1 MAQGQSFPFK
11 LTRKEENKE
20 NSGNDLFD
28 FDKYMSNM
36 SFSGADAVAT
46 MIVPVIGKQGN
57 VEAQGDVITL
67 GELQTI
73 SYSIHRENSPIR
85 TLGHVNVRGF
95 VKGGR
100 TIAGSLIFTVF
111 NEYAFYRIKQ
121 FREYLARKQGFF
133 APLADMLPPFDIVIT
148 FFNEYGIGAKMK
160 IFGITIVDEG
170 QTLSIDD
177 LITEQT
183 YTYMAR
189 GIQPLIKMPND
200 SLLPSDLSYTEEMK
214 ARDMNIGSNIFGDLI
229 VEELALLNEEERKQ
243 YNSGA
248 ASKMTI
254 RNINNSREF
263 DPLHERLDAVWSG
276 GTQEDLRFSNYYDYY
291 FSGEDIRIYIDGLFS
306 PEDELDIANFA
317 FNVRQ
322 EKQPLYG
329 FWSYNYDAMMYGTR
343 IITGEITMFS
353 KYPRR
358 MTELLEKAA
367 DVRARAAKN
376 KYPINEVMSNL
387 RSSFET
393 EEDEKL
399 IEKYWARGQLDRT
412 TDDPFFKNVQNSNRN
427 IFSAHPPFNLIIV
440 YGLEEVAL
448 SPLNVYQSEDTNIS
462 DNIDRMMISDVN
474 QRTVKSDDF
483 SQPMKIV
490 IQEVNLTNM
499 SIAYGPGGQPV
510 GESYQFIAR
519 DHYFTEAN
527 LSFVKTKTTFNTSA
541 DPESARSA
549 ETATST
555 SGNMCAVIL
564 SVEA

>member
-46 MIVPVIGKQGN
+46 IVLPVIGKTN
-57 VEAQGDVITL
+57 NNEALGDIITL

-160 IFGITIVDEG
+160 IFGVTIVDEG

-189 GIQPLIKMPND
+189 GIQPLIKIPND
-200 SLLPSDLSYTEEMK
+200 DLVPKDLSYTQEMK

-229 VEELALLNEEERKQ
+229 VEELASLNEQEYYEKK
-243 YNSGA
+243 YNP
-248 ASKMTI
+248 KK
-254 RNINNSREF
+254 NENNT
-263 DPLHERLDAVWSG
+263 
-276 GTQEDLRFSNYYDYY
+276 TQVK
-291 FSGEDIRIYIDGLFS
+291 
-306 PEDELDIANFA
+306 P
-317 FNVRQ
+317 
-322 EKQPLYG
+322 
-329 FWSYNYDAMMYGTR
+329 
-343 IITGEITMFS
+343 
-353 KYPRR
+353 PR
-358 MTELLEKAA
+358 
-367 DVRARAAKN
+367 
-376 KYPINEVMSNL
+376 
-387 RSSFET
+387 
-393 EEDEKL
+393 
-399 IEKYWARGQLDRT
+399 
-412 TDDPFFKNVQNSNRN
+412 
-427 IFSAHPPFNLIIV
+427 
-440 YGLEEVAL
+440 
-448 SPLNVYQSEDTNIS
+448 
-462 DNIDRMMISDVN
+462 
-474 QRTVKSDDF
+474 
-483 SQPMKIV
+483 
-490 IQEVNLTNM
+490 
-499 SIAYGPGGQPV
+499 
-510 GESYQFIAR
+510 
-519 DHYFTEAN
+519 
-527 LSFVKTKTTFNTSA
+527 
-541 DPESARSA
+541 
-549 ETATST
+549 
-555 SGNMCAVIL
+555 
-564 SVEA
+564 

>member
-1 MAQGQSFPFK
+1 
-11 LTRKEENKE
+11 
-20 NSGNDLFD
+20 
-28 FDKYMSNM
+28 
-36 SFSGADAVAT
+36 
-46 MIVPVIGKQGN
+46 
-57 VEAQGDVITL
+57 
-67 GELQTI
+67 
-73 SYSIHRENSPIR
+73 
-85 TLGHVNVRGF
+85 
-95 VKGGR
+95 
-100 TIAGSLIFTVF
+100 
-111 NEYAFYRIKQ
+111 
-121 FREYLARKQGFF
+121 
-133 APLADMLPPFDIVIT
+133 
-148 FFNEYGIGAKMK
+148 
-160 IFGITIVDEG
+160 
-170 QTLSIDD
+170 
-177 LITEQT
+177 
-183 YTYMAR
+183 
-189 GIQPLIKMPND
+189 
-200 SLLPSDLSYTEEMK
+200 
-214 ARDMNIGSNIFGDLI
+214 
-229 VEELALLNEEERKQ
+229 
-243 YNSGA
+243 
-248 ASKMTI
+248 MTI

-263 DPLHERLDAVWSG
+263 DLLHERLDAVWSG

-353 KYPRR
+353 KYPRK

-519 DHYFTEAN
+519 DHYFTEAD

-549 ETATST
+549 QTATST
-555 SGNMCAVIL
+555 SGNMSNWYKSTEGTGQVTSL
-564 SVEA
+564 P